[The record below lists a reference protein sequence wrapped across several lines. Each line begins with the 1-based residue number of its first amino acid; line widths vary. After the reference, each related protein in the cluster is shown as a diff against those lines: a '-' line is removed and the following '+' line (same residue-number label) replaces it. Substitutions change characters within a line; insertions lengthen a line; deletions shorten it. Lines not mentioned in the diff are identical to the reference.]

1 MRIAIVNT
9 KGGVGK
15 TTSSI
20 YLATAAAREGIPATI
35 FDADTQGSASE
46 WAGTAIADGLDL
58 PWNVTSVTQY
68 HLSTMGDTPS
78 TDSLEIIDCPPKDPQ
93 IVNEAIRAAD
103 FVIIPTQPTGIDMS
117 RVWKTLEHIGDT
129 PAAVLLTAVR
139 LNTNLLRDAQAALDE
154 QHVPYF
160 ETVIAQ
166 REAIRAAMSTVPTRL
181 FGYDDVLHEIQEA
194 LQ

>member
-46 WAGTAIADGLDL
+46 WAGTAKADGIDL
-58 PWNVTSVTQY
+58 PWRVTSVTQY
-68 HLSTMGDTPS
+68 HLATMVGDS
-78 TDSLEIIDCPPKDPQ
+78 SEGEIQIIDCPPKDPQ

-103 FVIIPTQPTGIDMS
+103 FVIVPTQPTGIDMS
-117 RVWKTLEHIGDT
+117 RVWKTLEHLGDT

-139 LNTNLLRDAQAALDE
+139 LNTNLLRDAQAALDD
-154 QHVPYF
+154 QNVPYF
-160 ETVIAQ
+160 DTVIAQ
-166 REAIRAAMSTVPTRL
+166 REAIRAAMSTVPSKL
-181 FGYDDVLHEIQEA
+181 FGYDDVLHEIQEEMK
-194 LQ
+194 